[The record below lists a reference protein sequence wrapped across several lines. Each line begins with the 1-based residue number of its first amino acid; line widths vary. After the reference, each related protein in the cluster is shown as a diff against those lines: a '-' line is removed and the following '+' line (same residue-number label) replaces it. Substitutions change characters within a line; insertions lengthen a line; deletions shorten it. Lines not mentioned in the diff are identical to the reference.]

1 MMSLFS
7 LRLPNLLPPGPARR
21 RRLSSRAF
29 EAAGWLLVG
38 VGLVGALLPLHL
50 GLPILVLGLIIV
62 LRNSR
67 QARRQFI
74 GLQRRHPRVV
84 FPIRRLLRR
93 DPEVLPVAWQ
103 QMLRTERLILPR
115 KWRPARGLRR
125 RFFPR
130 RRSPVI

>member
-7 LRLPNLLPPGPARR
+7 LRPPNLIVPGAVRR
-21 RRLSSRAF
+21 RRLRSLAF
-29 EAAGWLLVG
+29 EAGGWLLVG
-38 VGLVGALLPLHL
+38 VGLLGALLPLHP
-50 GLPILVLGLIIV
+50 GLPILVLGLIVV

-115 KWRPARGLRR
+115 KWRPARALRR
-125 RFFPR
+125 KFFPR
-130 RRSPVI
+130 AKP